1 MLSVV
6 AYLTPAGTLDE
17 GGVVQPAYINFDADL
32 LSPPAGA
39 MKVCAPLTCF
49 RLLADTNSTACWDR
63 L

>member
-39 MKVCAPLTCF
+39 MKVCAPLMSSRVSGDRGQP
-49 RLLADTNSTACWDR
+49 RLQM
-63 L
+63 

>member
-39 MKVCAPLTCF
+39 MKVRA
-49 RLLADTNSTACWDR
+49 LLK
-63 L
+63 

>member
-32 LSPPAGA
+32 LSPPTGA
-39 MKVCAPLTCF
+39 MKVCALLMCF
-49 RLLADTNSTACWDR
+49 RLDEK
-63 L
+63 